1 MAKLGFLGL
10 GIMGYPMARNLLRAG
25 HEVALWSHTGSKAKE
40 LAASEKGKL
49 ASTPKEV
56 AQEAECIFI
65 CVGDTAMAEQV
76 ILGTDGVIAGARSGT
91 IVADASTI
99 APSGSR
105 NIGAALAKKGVHY
118 VDIPCTGST
127 PGANAGTL
135 TFMVGGDQTILDKI
149 RPWMESMGKR
159 IYYCGGPGMGL
170 QAKLSQNL
178 ILSNILQAFNEGMV
192 LATKGGVEPKLMLE
206 ILSNSAA
213 KSGLIEFKAPYVLNR
228 DFSPQFSVKWMDK
241 DIGLMLESGRELKVP
256 LPLTGLT
263 RQMFQAAIAQ
273 GHGEEDICSTIK
285 VLESIAGV
293 EVKSR

>member
-10 GIMGYPMARNLLRAG
+10 GIMGCPMARNLLRAG
-25 HEVALWSHTGSKAKE
+25 HEVALWSNTSAKAKE
-40 LAASEKGKL
+40 LAASEKGRFCG
-49 ASTPKEV
+49 TPKEV
-56 AQEAECIFI
+56 AQNAECIFL
-65 CVGDTAMAEQV
+65 CVGNTAMSEQV
-76 ILGTDGVIAGARSGT
+76 NLGPDGVIEGVRAGT
-91 IVADASTI
+91 VVADASTI
-99 APSGSR
+99 SPSGSR
-105 NIGAALAKKGVHY
+105 KIGAAFAKKGVQY
-118 VDIPCTGST
+118 LDAPCTGST

-135 TFMVGGDQTILDKI
+135 TFMIGGDQATLDKI
-149 RPWMESMGKR
+149 RPIIEHMGKR
-159 IYYCGGPGMGL
+159 IYYCGSLGMGL

-192 LATKGGVEPKLMLE
+192 LATKGGVDPKLMLE

-213 KSGLIEFKAPYVLNR
+213 KSGLIEFKAPYVFNR

-241 DIGLMLESGRELKVP
+241 DIGLMLESGQELKVP

-263 RQMFQAAIAQ
+263 RQMFQAAIAT

-293 EVKSR
+293 EVRPR